1 MFLIVFCRKNL
12 LLCESELH
20 QIKSNRIYLQAQ
32 NITENAGDKQQVEQ
46 WEQQIQTGV
55 LARLNHRETAL
66 T

>member
-1 MFLIVFCRKNL
+1 MFLIVFCRRNL
-12 LLCESELH
+12 LLCASELH

-46 WEQQIQTGV
+46 WKQQIQTGV